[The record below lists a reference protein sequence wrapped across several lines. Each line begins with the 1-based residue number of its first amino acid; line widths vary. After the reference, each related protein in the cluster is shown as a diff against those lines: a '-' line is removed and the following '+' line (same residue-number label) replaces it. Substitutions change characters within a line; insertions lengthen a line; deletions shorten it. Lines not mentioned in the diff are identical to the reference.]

1 MQDMHGERR
10 PILHLFLTHRITCML
25 NRLIKV
31 LTRP

>member
-1 MQDMHGERR
+1 MQDMHGGRR